1 MWLCM
6 RASNLNEG
14 DRFHEISHYEQ
25 LIVESLPFSRA
36 SRHIHDSRPV
46 VPVEHQAREQPQ
58 AHAVKPIHRAKN
70 IQQPLVAFSEP
81 STPPHSPPP
90 TPGLSQFLFSDTDRS
105 TWTSENN
112 KMIRELF
119 QCIEQ
124 SNCVKN
130 QKDGVLL
137 DISRIA
143 VSVSRSD

>member
-1 MWLCM
+1 M
-6 RASNLNEG
+6 RASDLNEG

-46 VPVEHQAREQPQ
+46 DPVEHQAREQPM

-81 STPPHSPPP
+81 STPSPPHSPPP
-90 TPGLSQFLFSDTDRS
+90 TPGLSQFLFSDTERS

>member
-6 RASNLNEG
+6 RASDLNEG

-46 VPVEHQAREQPQ
+46 DPVEHQAREQPM

-81 STPPHSPPP
+81 PTPPHSPPP

-112 KMIRELF
+112 KMIRGLF

-124 SNCVKN
+124 SNCEKN
-130 QKDGVLL
+130 QKDGASN
-137 DISRIA
+137 ICHIEG
-143 VSVSRSD
+143 SVSRSDL